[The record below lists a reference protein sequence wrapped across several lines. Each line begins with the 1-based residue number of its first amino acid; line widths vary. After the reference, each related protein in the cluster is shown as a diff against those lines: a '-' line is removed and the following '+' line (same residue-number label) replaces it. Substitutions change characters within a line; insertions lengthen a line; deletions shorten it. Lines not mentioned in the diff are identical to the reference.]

1 MAIEFHPTAESSG
14 QFEVALETEPGGGF
28 RVLQE
33 VCSLKPNGS
42 SPAAPDYRYRV
53 EGGRV
58 IEWPANDPPVAS
70 ADSLY
75 LVRVSGV
82 PEFRPAYDTLSRIRI
97 CGFDPSRIP
106 PVTPPRASD
115 HLAADAGNLPSVIR
129 RLQAESPEIREDIEI
144 YLRSVL
150 PSLSTVEAVAIGNFE
165 TLEFVLQT
173 GTGVHRFPVSNIS
186 NGTLRALALLV
197 AVLQPASNHGGT
209 ASLIG
214 IEEPE
219 KAIHPA
225 AVAALGDAFLD
236 ASQAT
241 QVMVSTHSPDFL
253 DNEAITSRNVIA
265 VGIRDGVTH
274 LGELDDFGR
283 SVLRDGLFTLSELM
297 RQNHLRP
304 RLPASSVE
312 PQPAGAVP
320 RHDR

>member
-1 MAIEFHPTAESSG
+1 MSLEPGGPPIKTTPSPFITRVRLREYKSIASCDVALGAFSVLVGPNGSGKSNFLDALALISDALNGSLERALQARGGPQAVHRQPRHSEEPIRMAIEFHPTTESSG
-14 QFEVALETEPGGGF
+14 QFEVVLETEPGGGF
-28 RVLQE
+28 HVLQE

-82 PEFRPAYDTLSRIRI
+82 PEFRPAYDALSRIRI

-115 HLAADAGNLPSVIR
+115 HLAADAGNLPPVIR

-150 PSLSTVEAVAIGNFE
+150 PSLRTVEAVAIGNFE

-173 GTGVHRFPVSNIS
+173 DTGVHRFPCRIFQ
-186 NGTLRALALLV
+186 TALFARLRF
-197 AVLQPASNHGGT
+197 S
-209 ASLIG
+209 
-214 IEEPE
+214 
-219 KAIHPA
+219 
-225 AVAALGDAFLD
+225 
-236 ASQAT
+236 
-241 QVMVSTHSPDFL
+241 
-253 DNEAITSRNVIA
+253 SRCC
-265 VGIRDGVTH
+265 
-274 LGELDDFGR
+274 
-283 SVLRDGLFTLSELM
+283 S
-297 RQNHLRP
+297 RP
-304 RLPASSVE
+304 PTTVE
-312 PQPAGAVP
+312 PGP
-320 RHDR
+320 